1 MTRRIKGCWCMED
14 VLQLLKGRLVKI
26 LYMNGDEPRVIR
38 GEIKAFDKDMLILQ
52 TLRNEY
58 YMKRTCILKIQPV
71 GDRDGGE
78 E

>member
-1 MTRRIKGCWCMED
+1 MED

-26 LYMNGDEPRVIR
+26 LYMNADEPRVIR
-38 GEIKAFDKDMLILQ
+38 GTIKAFDSEMLILQ

-58 YMKRTCILKIQPV
+58 YIKRTCILKIQPLGGGV
-71 GDRDGGE
+71 DGGE